1 MHRHTRRDWWDRLF
15 AIGIVAKGVDGVLE
29 LVGGILLLFVSPA
42 QIHRVAAALT
52 QHELS
57 EDPNDFIAT
66 HILHSTIGLSSGT
79 VVFAAIYLLLHGAVK
94 VVLVVALLRKRMW
107 AYPWMIGVLV
117 AFIAYQCYRIA
128 LSPSV
133 GLILLTIFDAFIV
146 VLTWH
151 EYRRQRARI
160 GAVEPGTVERRA
172 ARPGSNRPSETG

>member
-1 MHRHTRRDWWDRLF
+1 
-15 AIGIVAKGVDGVLE
+15 
-29 LVGGILLLFVSPA
+29 
-42 QIHRVAAALT
+42 
-52 QHELS
+52 
-57 EDPNDFIAT
+57 
-66 HILHSTIGLSSGT
+66 
-79 VVFAAIYLLLHGAVK
+79 
-94 VVLVVALLRKRMW
+94 
-107 AYPWMIGVLV
+107 MIGVLV

-172 ARPGSNRPSETG
+172 TRPGSNRPSETG